1 MSDQVDSNNISD
13 EQVDQLLS
21 GDQPNR
27 ERAISEAPAAADA
40 SAAPWK
46 EDQFTANGK
55 PVKGTREQ
63 ILQWASMG
71 YNYPQK
77 AAELNKAQMEWQRKQ
92 QETEAQWKERE
103 QKWAPYKEVDQYA
116 AKNPDWWTQVQ
127 SAFKERVAGAQSNP
141 EVAQIKQ
148 EFQELKSWIEQ
159 QKNEKQ
165 TQATEAQD
173 KALASDIESIRKQY
187 TNIDFDT
194 PDSEGVN
201 LEMKVLKHAME
212 MGLDGSKPGHF
223 KAAFRDY
230 YHDDLV
236 SRAREEAKA
245 NVSKDIQKRSKLG
258 ILGESS
264 KPTKGLKG
272 AEGVKNKSYDQLM
285 REGLEEL
292 GIG

>member
-1 MSDQVDSNNISD
+1 MDQLDSNEFTD
-13 EQVDQLLS
+13 EQVDSLLN
-21 GDQPNR
+21 GAGAGPR
-27 ERAISEAPAAADA
+27 EIPMTAEKPQDTS
-40 SAAPWK
+40 PWK
-46 EDQFTANGK
+46 EDSFTANGK

-77 AAELNKAQMEWQRKQ
+77 AQELNLKQQEWQRQQ
-92 QETEAQWKERE
+92 QETEAKWKENE
-103 QKWAPYKEVDQYA
+103 QKWAPYQEVDKYA
-116 AKNPDWWTQVQ
+116 SANPDWWSQVQ
-127 SAFKERVAGAQSNP
+127 SAYKEKLQGAQSNP
-141 EVAQIKQ
+141 EIAQLKN
-148 EFQELKSWIEQ
+148 ELAELKAFRDEY
-159 QKNEKQ
+159 KTEKETVK
-165 TQATEAQD
+165 TQEHD
-173 KALASDIESIRKQY
+173 KALSSDIESIRKQY

-194 PDSEGVN
+194 PDTEGVN

-236 SRAREEAKA
+236 NRAREEAKSTA
-245 NVSKDIQKRSKLG
+245 TKDIQKRSKLG

-272 AEGVKNKSYDQLM
+272 AEGVKNKSYEQLAQ
-285 REGLEEL
+285 EALDE
-292 GIG
+292 IGAG